1 MEGTYQR
8 RYEMLRP
15 NFVFRENDILIFLI
29 SPAQDHVSEVITEF
43 KT

>member
-15 NFVFRENDILIFLI
+15 NFVFRENEILIFLI
-29 SPAQDHVSEVITEF
+29 SPAQDHVSAGDH
-43 KT
+43 